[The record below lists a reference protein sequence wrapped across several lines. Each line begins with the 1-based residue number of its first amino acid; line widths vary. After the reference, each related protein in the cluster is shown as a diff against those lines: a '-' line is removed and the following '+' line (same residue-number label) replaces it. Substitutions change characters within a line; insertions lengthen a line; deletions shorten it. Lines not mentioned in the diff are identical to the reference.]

1 MKTDSTLCVVPR
13 NQHAQHTALVKS
25 LLLAISEKYKPAC
38 LMFRLNV
45 IVAAASRG
53 GGRGGVV
60 RSAPNG
66 SPDLIG
72 CVGLPDGP
80 SLPGGRSCAVA
91 IEVKAG
97 KDRLGPDQVAF
108 RGAWLVAGGIY
119 IEARDVERTME
130 LLDLALRGPAV
141 PPDCAR
147 RAATS
152 AAEYNRLLDRK
163 TQREAGMW
171 GEAARRSLIDPE
183 AAEI

>member
-1 MKTDSTLCVVPR
+1 VKTRKYEATGKDGAMSLAKLSPPR
-13 NQHAQHTALVKS
+13 PTSANDITKL

-108 RGAWLVAGGIY
+108 RGAWLAAGGVY
-119 IEARDVERTME
+119 IVARDVDRTME
-130 LLDLALRGPAV
+130 LLDLALRG
-141 PPDCAR
+141 R
-147 RAATS
+147 TS
-152 AAEYNRLLDRK
+152 
-163 TQREAGMW
+163 
-171 GEAARRSLIDPE
+171 
-183 AAEI
+183 